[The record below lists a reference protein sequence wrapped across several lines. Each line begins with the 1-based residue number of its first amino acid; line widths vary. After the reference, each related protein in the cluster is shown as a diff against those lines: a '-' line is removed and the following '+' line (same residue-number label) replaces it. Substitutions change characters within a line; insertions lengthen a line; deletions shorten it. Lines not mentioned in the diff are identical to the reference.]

1 MGMQAQLNEQIIFKI
16 SVIEGSIV
24 IGFTKA
30 MPAFLAA
37 AILAALLV
45 IGAGQME
52 KNTAD
57 AATLNQDLSLLGDRP
72 QPMDRPAEAAMRE
85 LFEKGIGSPWA
96 GGEPFSSSNG
106 MGGDEAKT
114 KACPL
119 FSYQFIGMLNVTT
132 GLIIAS
138 DAGSS
143 MRLIPGMG
151 AYPVYG
157 YFEEG
162 KMTGIFI
169 DFNSTLVG

>member
-1 MGMQAQLNEQIIFKI
+1 MR
-16 SVIEGSIV
+16 
-24 IGFTKA
+24 GFTKA
-30 MPAFLAA
+30 VPAFLAA
-37 AILAALLV
+37 VMLVALFG
-45 IGAGQME
+45 IGAGQTE
-52 KNTAD
+52 KSTAD
-57 AATLNQDLSLLGDRP
+57 AGALDQDLSLIEDKQP

-85 LFEKGIGSPWA
+85 LFEKGIGDPWA

-106 MGGDEAKT
+106 IGGDEAKT
-114 KACPL
+114 KTCPL

>member
-1 MGMQAQLNEQIIFKI
+1 
-16 SVIEGSIV
+16 
-24 IGFTKA
+24 

-37 AILAALLV
+37 VVLVALFG

-52 KNTAD
+52 KSAD
-57 AATLNQDLSLLGDRP
+57 AASSNQDLSLLGDKQP

-85 LFEKGIGSPWA
+85 LFEKGIGDPWE

-106 MGGDEAKT
+106 IAGDEAKIKT
-114 KACPL
+114 CPL
-119 FSYQFIGMLNVTT
+119 FSYQFIGMLNVTE
-132 GLIIAS
+132 GMIIAS

>member
-1 MGMQAQLNEQIIFKI
+1 
-16 SVIEGSIV
+16 
-24 IGFTKA
+24 

-37 AILAALLV
+37 VVLVALFG

-52 KNTAD
+52 KSAD
-57 AATLNQDLSLLGDRP
+57 AASSNQDLSLLGDKQP

-85 LFEKGIGSPWA
+85 LFEKGIGDPWE

-106 MGGDEAKT
+106 IAGDEAKIKT
-114 KACPL
+114 CPL

-138 DAGSS
+138 DSGSS
-143 MRLIPGMG
+143 MRLIPGAG

-162 KMTGIFI
+162 KMTGIFN
-169 DFNSTLVG
+169 DFNSTLMA

>member
-1 MGMQAQLNEQIIFKI
+1 MHAQLNGQIIFKK
-16 SVIEGSIV
+16 SVLEGSIV
-24 IGFTKA
+24 RGFTKA
-30 MPAFLAA
+30 MPAILAA

-57 AATLNQDLSLLGDRP
+57 AATLNQDLSLLGDK
-72 QPMDRPAEAAMRE
+72 QPLPMERPAEAAMRD
-85 LFEKGIGSPWA
+85 LFEKGIGDPWA

-106 MGGDEAKT
+106 IEGDEAKIKT
-114 KACPL
+114 CPL
-119 FSYQFIGMLNVTT
+119 FSYQLIGMLNVTT

-138 DAGSS
+138 DSGSS
-143 MRLIPGMG
+143 MRLIPGAG

-157 YFEEG
+157 YFEAD

-169 DFNSTLVG
+169 DFNSTLVA

>member
-1 MGMQAQLNEQIIFKI
+1 
-16 SVIEGSIV
+16 
-24 IGFTKA
+24 

-37 AILAALLV
+37 AMLAALLT
-45 IGAGQME
+45 IGAGQLE
-52 KNTAD
+52 KSTAD
-57 AATLNQDLSLLGDRP
+57 AVLNQDLALAGDRP

-106 MGGDEAKT
+106 IEGDEAKIKT
-114 KACPL
+114 CPL
-119 FSYQFIGMLNVTT
+119 FSYQFVGVLNVTT

-138 DAGSS
+138 DSGSS
-143 MRLIPGMG
+143 MRLMPGMG

-169 DFNSTLVG
+169 DFNSTLMA

>member
-1 MGMQAQLNEQIIFKI
+1 
-16 SVIEGSIV
+16 
-24 IGFTKA
+24 

-37 AILAALLV
+37 VVLVALFG

-52 KNTAD
+52 KSAD
-57 AATLNQDLSLLGDRP
+57 AASSNQDLSLLGDKQP

-85 LFEKGIGSPWA
+85 LFEKGIGDPWE

-106 MGGDEAKT
+106 IAGDEAKIKT
-114 KACPL
+114 CPL
-119 FSYQFIGMLNVTT
+119 FSYQFIGMLNVTE
-132 GLIIAS
+132 GMIIAS

-143 MRLIPGMG
+143 MRLIPGAG

-162 KMTGIFI
+162 NMKGIFI
-169 DFNSTLVG
+169 DFNSTLMA

>member
-1 MGMQAQLNEQIIFKI
+1 MQAQLNGQIIFKI
-16 SVIEGSIV
+16 SILEGSIV
-24 IGFTKA
+24 RGFTKT

-37 AILAALLV
+37 AMLAALLM

-52 KNTAD
+52 KSAD
-57 AATLNQDLSLLGDRP
+57 AAVLNQDLSLPGDKP

-85 LFEKGIGSPWA
+85 LFEKGIGDPWA

-106 MGGDEAKT
+106 IGGDESKIKT
-114 KACPL
+114 CPL

-138 DAGSS
+138 DSGSS
-143 MRLIPGMG
+143 MRLIPGAG

-157 YFEEG
+157 YFEED
-162 KMTGIFI
+162 KMKGIFI
-169 DFNSTLVG
+169 DFNSTFMA

>member
-1 MGMQAQLNEQIIFKI
+1 
-16 SVIEGSIV
+16 
-24 IGFTKA
+24 

-37 AILAALLV
+37 AMLAALLV

-52 KNTAD
+52 TSAD
-57 AATLNQDLSLLGDRP
+57 AAVLNQDISLPGDRP
-72 QPMDRPAEAAMRE
+72 QPIDRPAEAAMRE
-85 LFEKGIGSPWA
+85 LFEKGIGGPWA

-106 MGGDEAKT
+106 IGGDESKIKT
-114 KACPL
+114 CPL

-138 DAGSS
+138 DSGSS

>member
-1 MGMQAQLNEQIIFKI
+1 
-16 SVIEGSIV
+16 
-24 IGFTKA
+24 

-37 AILAALLV
+37 AMLAALLT

-52 KNTAD
+52 KSTAD
-57 AATLNQDLSLLGDRP
+57 AVLNQDLSLPGDKP

-96 GGEPFSSSNG
+96 GGEPSSSSNG
-106 MGGDEAKT
+106 IDGDVAKINT
-114 KACPL
+114 CPL
-119 FSYQFIGMLNVTT
+119 FSYQLIGMLNVTT

-138 DAGSS
+138 DSGSS

-157 YFEEG
+157 YFEAD

-169 DFNSTLVG
+169 DFNSTLVA

>member
-1 MGMQAQLNEQIIFKI
+1 MQAQLNGQIIFKI
-16 SVIEGSIV
+16 SVLEGSIV
-24 IGFTKA
+24 RGFTKA

-37 AILAALLV
+37 AMLAALLT

-52 KNTAD
+52 KSNAD
-57 AATLNQDLSLLGDRP
+57 AATLNQDLSLPGDRP

-85 LFEKGIGSPWA
+85 LFEKGIGGPWE

-106 MGGDEAKT
+106 IGRDEAKIKT
-114 KACPL
+114 CPL

-138 DAGSS
+138 DSGSS
-143 MRLIPGMG
+143 MRLIPGAG

-169 DFNSTLVG
+169 DFNSTLMA